1 MCAFGWLKLDFLVAV
16 QTAPNNSW
24 INPCERLMSIHK
36 WDCSAVSTSQA
47 KSSDDIEATLKSCY
61 SMANIHKEAV
71 SYPLLKSVVADSLV
85 SVMSLVESRFLRL
98 SLKETKF
105 EIGDVATE
113 DDMECLWCFV
123 DMLDNNLCPIPP
135 KRIFQRL

>member
-1 MCAFGWLKLDFLVAV
+1 M
-16 QTAPNNSW
+16 
-24 INPCERLMSIHK
+24 
-36 WDCSAVSTSQA
+36 STSRA

-61 SMANIHKEAV
+61 SMANILKEAV

-85 SVMSLVESRFLRL
+85 SVMSLVESRFQRL

-113 DDMECLWCFV
+113 DDMECFWSFV